1 MRNIIFV
8 LLFCPLLAYSN
19 NQCDPSV
26 PLGVLSACYENEFK
40 SSDVALNK
48 AYSRLKEKISESSYE
63 RSSKDTYWSGL
74 IQSQRS
80 WIKMRDKQC
89 EAKMAFFEEKSIAG
103 FIEKNKC
110 LSLTTNS
117 RITYLNGEVEFISE
131 LP

>member
-1 MRNIIFV
+1 MLVF
-8 LLFCPLLAYSN
+8 AN

-63 RSSKDTYWSGL
+63 QSAKETYWSGL
-74 IQSQRS
+74 VQSQKS

-103 FIEKNKC
+103 LIEKSKC
-110 LSLTTNS
+110 LSLATNS
-117 RITYLNGEVEFISE
+117 RTTYLNGEGEFISE